1 MIWQRARVS
10 ETRARVKRERTR
22 LRAAAHPSHS
32 RRERRVLH
40 RRSCTDQSVTQLTF
54 HSVRHACCYFAVN
67 RALESRSK
75 VTGDSVD
82 SPSGTFGP
90 AVPSCWLQS
99 FFHHHHHHNHHHH
112 HRSSVV
118 PTAVP
123 RLVPE
128 TGGGLLGGIAQIT
141 PSLFLSRGNVASNRS
156 LLLSKGITC
165 VVNATIELPNFNW
178 PHVEYVKVPLA
189 DMPHSPISL
198 YFDSVADK
206 IHSVGR
212 KRGAVLVHCAAGV
225 SRSASL
231 CLAYLMKYHRVSLAE
246 AHAWVKARRPVIRP
260 NGGFWRQLIEYE
272 RKLFGRNSVK
282 MVQTPYGVIPDVY
295 ERDRRNLAPYW
306 CM

>member
-1 MIWQRARVS
+1 M
-10 ETRARVKRERTR
+10 
-22 LRAAAHPSHS
+22 
-32 RRERRVLH
+32 
-40 RRSCTDQSVTQLTF
+40 
-54 HSVRHACCYFAVN
+54 
-67 RALESRSK
+67 
-75 VTGDSVD
+75 
-82 SPSGTFGP
+82 
-90 AVPSCWLQS
+90 
-99 FFHHHHHHNHHHH
+99 
-112 HRSSVV
+112 
-118 PTAVP
+118 
-123 RLVPE
+123 
-128 TGGGLLGGIAQIT
+128 
-141 PSLFLSRGNVASNRS
+141 
-156 LLLSKGITC
+156 
-165 VVNATIELPNFNW
+165 
-178 PHVEYVKVPLA
+178 EYVKVPLA

-282 MVQTPYGVIPDVY
+282 MIQTPYGVIPDVY

-306 CM
+306 GL

>member
-1 MIWQRARVS
+1 M
-10 ETRARVKRERTR
+10 
-22 LRAAAHPSHS
+22 
-32 RRERRVLH
+32 
-40 RRSCTDQSVTQLTF
+40 
-54 HSVRHACCYFAVN
+54 
-67 RALESRSK
+67 
-75 VTGDSVD
+75 
-82 SPSGTFGP
+82 
-90 AVPSCWLQS
+90 
-99 FFHHHHHHNHHHH
+99 
-112 HRSSVV
+112 V

-123 RLVPE
+123 RLLPE
-128 TGGGLLGGIAQIT
+128 NGSLLGGIAQIT
-141 PSLFLSRGNVASNRS
+141 PNLFLSRGNVASNRS

-178 PHVEYVKVPLA
+178 PHMEYVKVPLA

-295 ERDRRNLAPYW
+295 ERDRRSLAPYW
-306 CM
+306 GLLQHFLQSEETSPPEMPSDVTEPLCHSFSFAVATEQQADIDEHHLSCAHTSEGPAEWSPRPIPLPTETMTDQPLRGHLTSTKQSKYEQVLQVAMNH

>member
-1 MIWQRARVS
+1 MEWEKRAHLPHFSWQYGDMKLTVVWRQCGGRWNQLHHGSITTMATVS
-10 ETRARVKRERTR
+10 EANSRVTGNWEQARERLSEQGREESFKERIR
-22 LRAAAHPSHS
+22 LK
-32 RRERRVLH
+32 E
-40 RRSCTDQSVTQLTF
+40 TF
-54 HSVRHACCYFAVN
+54 P
-67 RALESRSK
+67 ESNGLINMSSTETK
-75 VTGDSVD
+75 SQG
-82 SPSGTFGP
+82 
-90 AVPSCWLQS
+90 
-99 FFHHHHHHNHHHH
+99 FFHNHHHHH
-112 HRSSVV
+112 HRSSMV

-123 RLVPE
+123 RLLPE
-128 TGGGLLGGIAQIT
+128 NGSLLGGIAQIT
-141 PSLFLSRGNVASNRS
+141 PNLFLSRGNVASNRS

-178 PHVEYVKVPLA
+178 PHMEYVKVPLA

-295 ERDRRNLAPYW
+295 ERDRRSLAPYW
-306 CM
+306 GL

>member
-1 MIWQRARVS
+1 
-10 ETRARVKRERTR
+10 
-22 LRAAAHPSHS
+22 
-32 RRERRVLH
+32 
-40 RRSCTDQSVTQLTF
+40 
-54 HSVRHACCYFAVN
+54 
-67 RALESRSK
+67 
-75 VTGDSVD
+75 
-82 SPSGTFGP
+82 
-90 AVPSCWLQS
+90 
-99 FFHHHHHHNHHHH
+99 
-112 HRSSVV
+112 
-118 PTAVP
+118 VP
-123 RLVPE
+123 RLLTE
-128 TGGGLLGGIAQIT
+128 NSSLLGGIAQIT
-141 PSLFLSRGNVASNRS
+141 PNLFLSRGNVASNRS

-189 DMPHSPISL
+189 DMPHSPLSL
-198 YFDSVADK
+198 YFDSIADK

-260 NGGFWRQLIEYE
+260 NGGFWRQLIDYE

-295 ERDRRNLAPYW
+295 ERERRNLAPYW
-306 CM
+306 GL

>member
-1 MIWQRARVS
+1 M
-10 ETRARVKRERTR
+10 
-22 LRAAAHPSHS
+22 
-32 RRERRVLH
+32 
-40 RRSCTDQSVTQLTF
+40 
-54 HSVRHACCYFAVN
+54 
-67 RALESRSK
+67 
-75 VTGDSVD
+75 
-82 SPSGTFGP
+82 
-90 AVPSCWLQS
+90 
-99 FFHHHHHHNHHHH
+99 
-112 HRSSVV
+112 V

-123 RLVPE
+123 RLLTE
-128 TGGGLLGGIAQIT
+128 NGSLLGGIAQIT
-141 PSLFLSRGNVASNRS
+141 PNLFLSRGNVASNRS

-178 PHVEYVKVPLA
+178 PHMEYVKVPLA

-295 ERDRRNLAPYW
+295 DRDRRCLAPYW
-306 CM
+306 GLLMFILHSYFPQETSSDVKEMFCHSFSFAVATEQQADIDMERYLSCAHTSEGPPKWSPQ

>member
-1 MIWQRARVS
+1 MG
-10 ETRARVKRERTR
+10 
-22 LRAAAHPSHS
+22 
-32 RRERRVLH
+32 
-40 RRSCTDQSVTQLTF
+40 
-54 HSVRHACCYFAVN
+54 
-67 RALESRSK
+67 SRSQ
-75 VTGDSVD
+75 G
-82 SPSGTFGP
+82 
-90 AVPSCWLQS
+90 
-99 FFHHHHHHNHHHH
+99 FFHHQDQHHHHHNHHHH
-112 HRSSVV
+112 HRGSVV
-118 PTAVP
+118 PTAIP

-128 TGGGLLGGIAQIT
+128 TSSLLGGIAQIT
-141 PSLFLSRGNVASNRS
+141 PSLFLGRGNVASNRG

-178 PHVEYVKVPLA
+178 PHMEYLKVPLA

-282 MVQTPYGVIPDVY
+282 MIQTPYGVIPDVY

-306 CM
+306 GL